1 MKLLKT
7 GLVAVCVMALAASCS
22 TYKTCPAYAK
32 EDVIRKQQMIQ
43 VLNAPDKEKQA
54 STKRL

>member
-7 GLVAVCVMALAASCS
+7 GLVAVCVISLAASCS

-32 EDVIRKQQMIQ
+32 EDVIKKQQMIQ
-43 VLNAPDKEKQA
+43 VLNAPEKEEQA
-54 STKRL
+54 SKRL

>member
-7 GLVAVCVMALAASCS
+7 GLVAVCVISLAASCS

-32 EDVIRKQQMIQ
+32 EDVIKQQQMIQ
-43 VLNAPDKEKQA
+43 VLNAPEKEEQA
-54 STKRL
+54 SKRL